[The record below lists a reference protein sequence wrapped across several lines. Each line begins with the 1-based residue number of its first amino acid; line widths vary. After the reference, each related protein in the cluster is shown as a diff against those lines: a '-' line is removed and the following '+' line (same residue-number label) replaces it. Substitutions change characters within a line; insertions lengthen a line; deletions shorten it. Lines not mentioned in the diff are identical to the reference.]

1 MTRIT
6 VSVFGYTM
14 GHPIDTREYISKIA
28 KKYRVDPDTLRER
41 IEKAQL
47 SLGEIKFIWNCSQ

>member
-1 MTRIT
+1 MKIRF
-6 VSVFGYTM
+6 SVFDFTAGAPKNNNDYLSSLAAL
-14 GHPIDTREYISKIA
+14 YQ
-28 KKYRVDPDTLRER
+28 VDPATLRER